1 VAAAPPPPTA
11 SSSSASPSSPPS
23 ELLDVAHLS
32 VSIRSAAGT
41 VTIVDDV
48 SLSVR
53 EREVLCVVGESGS
66 GKSVTMLAI
75 MQLLDPDLVDYEGT
89 VRLSGSDL
97 LALPPA
103 RMQQVR
109 GRDLAMIFQDPMTAL
124 NPVYPVGFQIAEQ
137 IRAHSDVSRDAARRQ
152 TRDLLVAV
160 GIPDPDRRLDAY
172 PHELSGGMRQ
182 RVMIAMAL
190 SCRPGLLIADEPTTA
205 LDVTIQ
211 AQILRLISTL
221 SSESGMAVVLVTHD
235 MGVVAEMADRV
246 QVMYG
251 GRVVEE
257 GSADEVLDHA
267 QHPYTQ
273 GLLASIP
280 RLDRPRPRR
289 LPSIAGT
296 PAVAGQV
303 GSGCVFAG
311 RCAYRFE
318 PCGVQPA
325 LVEVPGQGRADP
337 GDARPHRA
345 ACHLTAPAAER
356 P

>member
-1 VAAAPPPPTA
+1 MTAPAVAPPPE
-11 SSSSASPSSPPS
+11 PPPGTQPAP
-23 ELLDVAHLS
+23 LLDVAHLS
-32 VSIRSAAGT
+32 VSIRTRDGSRR
-41 VTIVDDV
+41 IVDDV
-48 SLSVR
+48 SLTVQ
-53 EREVLCVVGESGS
+53 ERETLCVVGESGS

-75 MQLLDPDLVDYEGT
+75 MQLLDPDLVDYEGS
-89 VRLSGSDL
+89 VRLAGDDL
-97 LALPPA
+97 LTKPA
-103 RMQQVR
+103 AQMQQVR

-137 IRAHSDVSRDAARRQ
+137 IRAHSTVGREEARRR

-211 AQILRLISTL
+211 AQILRLISTV
-221 SSESGMAVVLVTHD
+221 SRESGMAVVLVTHD

-257 GSADEVLDHA
+257 GSADDILDRA
-267 QHPYTQ
+267 RHPYTQ

-280 RLDRPRPRR
+280 RLDGPRPRR

-296 PAVAGQV
+296 PAAAGQV
-303 GSGCVFAG
+303 GPGCVFAS
-311 RCAYRFE
+311 RCAHRFA
-318 PCGVQPA
+318 PCDVAPA
-325 LVEVPGQGRADP
+325 LLEVPDAGAP
-337 GDARPHRA
+337 GPRPHRA
-345 ACHLTAPAAER
+345 ACHLNTTVEEHP
-356 P
+356 